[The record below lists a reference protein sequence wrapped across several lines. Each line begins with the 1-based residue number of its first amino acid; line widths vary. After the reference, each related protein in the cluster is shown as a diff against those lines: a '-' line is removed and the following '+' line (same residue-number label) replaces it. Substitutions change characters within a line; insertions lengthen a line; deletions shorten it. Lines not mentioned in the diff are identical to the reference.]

1 MMSYYIQR
9 GANTRYRNHLLV
21 DRIPVD
27 TREPDW
33 VDRMNKVL
41 CWCIVGGL
49 VALVLGMAAAAF

>member
-9 GANTRYRNHLLV
+9 GQNRYRNHMMV
-21 DRIPVD
+21 EQIPVD
-27 TREPDW
+27 PREPDLI
-33 VDRMNKVL
+33 DRLNKVL